1 MVTALSILLGLIPSA
16 VWLLFFLREDERH
29 PEPKR
34 LIFYVFFAG
43 AFSTFIALALQIIF
57 NKLAFSFG
65 IETYSVLSLIF
76 LAGIEELMKFGA
88 VYFGVSKKK
97 EFDEPIDAMIYMITA
112 ALGFAAVENVASIFQ
127 AGNGIEVAALR
138 FVGATLLHS
147 LSSGLIGY
155 YWGRALVLKIKPRG
169 FIIKGILLAIILHV
183 VFNYLII
190 KTGPVGLVIVFLA
203 AIGFFI
209 LNDFE
214 KLKHLEKID

>member
-1 MVTALSILLGLIPSA
+1 MVTIISILLGLVPSV
-16 VWLLFFLREDERH
+16 VWLLFFLREDDRH

-43 AFSTFIALALQIIF
+43 ALSTFVALAFQLLF
-57 NKLAFSFG
+57 NKFAIWFG
-65 IETYSVLSLIF
+65 IETYSPLSLIF

-88 VYFGVSKKK
+88 VYFIVSKRK
-97 EFDEPIDAMIYMITA
+97 EFDEPLDAMIYMITA
-112 ALGFAAVENVASIFQ
+112 ALGFAAVENIASIFQ
-127 AGNGIEVAALR
+127 SGNGVEVAALR

-155 YWGRALVLKIKPRG
+155 YWGKALVLKINPKNL
-169 FIIKGILLAIILHV
+169 IIKGTILAIILHV

-190 KTGPVGLVIVFLA
+190 KTGPVGLVVIFLT